1 MKVETQD
8 KFGGKA
14 TQNLSQTKKLYNIY
28 LDFILKWGGGGKA
41 GAWLWEIDEKGCHL
55 HFSGQSVRTGVQVFP
70 TS

>member
-1 MKVETQD
+1 MGINDLERSVLGAD
-8 KFGGKA
+8 C
-14 TQNLSQTKKLYNIY
+14 
-28 LDFILKWGGGGKA
+28 GGKA

>member
-28 LDFILKWGGGGKA
+28 LDFILKWGGRIFI
-41 GAWLWEIDEKGCHL
+41 LERE
-55 HFSGQSVRTGVQVFP
+55 GQSLSAT
-70 TS
+70 